1 MLSCIK
7 RSGWGP
13 WDSPELV
20 FGQVDAWR
28 QILKLKTPLGVFKPP
43 RRRTALLSPLAKTPK
58 VINNESFTTFTA
70 ITCRNLYI
78 TTKGLVP
85 LHQGICGS
93 HAGQLPSSC
102 NCCISMQS
110 CKTTRILTVGLGVG
124 NFYCFYTKTSHVTS
138 IQLPASGFC
147 QRGRKKHKSV
157 LCAHFRHSQKCIF
170 GWICGGRK
178 REAWLE
184 VKLLLRISGPW
195 TPSQGTHGEQA
206 E

>member
-1 MLSCIK
+1 MCFSVK

-13 WDSPELV
+13 WNPPKLM
-20 FGQVDAWR
+20 FGQVDARR
-28 QILKLKTPLGVFKPP
+28 QILKLKTPLGAFRPP

-58 VINNESFTTFTA
+58 VLNNESFKTFTA
-70 ITCRNLYI
+70 ITCRNLYT

-110 CKTTRILTVGLGVG
+110 CKTIGILTVGLGVG
-124 NFYCFYTKTSHVTS
+124 NFYCFYTKTSNVTS

-147 QRGRKKHKSV
+147 QRGGKKHKSV
-157 LCAHFRHSQKCIF
+157 LCAHFRHSQKCIL
-170 GWICGGRK
+170 GWIWRGGGGKER
-178 REAWLE
+178 R
-184 VKLLLRISGPW
+184 G
-195 TPSQGTHGEQA
+195 
-206 E
+206 